1 MKRKSTVYGL
11 LGAIGLVV
19 GLSAINPAVSDK
31 SKKNDK
37 IAVSVVSYDKA
48 KKSDNLN
55 AATGGAFTATS
66 QAIGSYASENV
77 TSSEGK
83 KVTKSRNRKAVVTP
97 KPTAT
102 PKPREQIVKIA
113 KSYKGKITYL
123 WGGKPSDAQI
133 SGKNQPKELDC
144 SGFIQF
150 VYSKYKKKRISELG
164 STIAIAGLPKI
175 KKSELKVGD
184 IGLRNGTGSI
194 YFDADGKS
202 YSEPQFA
209 EEANDKKIE
218 KFDKKI
224 DINKKKKYSAKKKI
238 KNKTKKIEEIKDKI
252 EKDRVKMNT
261 SYSNITIDPIM
272 SQNVEIKELEYL
284 NKKYKYLILNLKLDE
299 VQETQLIIFSVKE
312 NIFMNVLR
320 GKNSVPKIIKEYFNH
335 DDWGCIK
342 ERIFDIDEDFLY
354 WIFKSYIDTREIPIV
369 EDKEIYVTGLKS
381 YKGVVRDLGT
391 SLKGHGERI
400 CDILSTLAFLLND
413 DELKMVAPKLTYVTY
428 AANEK
433 NSIHFSI

>member
-19 GLSAINPAVSDK
+19 GLSAINPAVLDE

-224 DINKKKKYSAKKKI
+224 DINKKKKSSAKKKI
-238 KNKTKKIEEIKDKI
+238 KNKTKKIEEIKDVLKKNKKEI
-252 EKDRVKMNT
+252 LSTSIDVDEVEDTSDDITDDEKKQEDT
-261 SYSNITIDPIM
+261 
-272 SQNVEIKELEYL
+272 EIKKDEQSKELEKNIEELKKCDVEITNIKSDVKKLSKNIKKYDKQIKKL
-284 NKKYKYLILNLKLDE
+284 NKLKKKYNTDIEKSIDHVGIYC
-299 VQETQLIIFSVKE
+299 
-312 NIFMNVLR
+312 
-320 GKNSVPKIIKEYFNH
+320 GKNKVGKMVWCHCSSSK
-335 DDWGCIK
+335 G
-342 ERIFDIDEDFLY
+342 
-354 WIFKSYIDTREIPIV
+354 
-369 EDKEIYVTGLKS
+369 
-381 YKGVVRDLGT
+381 GVVYEAT
-391 SLKGHGERI
+391 
-400 CDILSTLAFLLND
+400 DIFTHYYSSESCIT
-413 DELKMVAPKLTYVTY
+413 K
-428 AANEK
+428 
-433 NSIHFSI
+433 

>member
-19 GLSAINPAVSDK
+19 GLSAINPAVLDE

-224 DINKKKKYSAKKKI
+224 DINKKKKSSAKKKI
-238 KNKTKKIEEIKDKI
+238 KNKTKKIEEIKDKKDVLKKNKKEI
-252 EKDRVKMNT
+252 LSTSIDVDEVEDTSDDITDDEKKQEDT
-261 SYSNITIDPIM
+261 
-272 SQNVEIKELEYL
+272 EIKKDEQSKELEKNIEEL
-284 NKKYKYLILNLKLDE
+284 KKCDVEITNIKSDVKKLSKNIKKYDKQIKKLKKLKKKYNTDIEKSIDH
-299 VQETQLIIFSVKE
+299 VGIYC
-312 NIFMNVLR
+312 
-320 GKNSVPKIIKEYFNH
+320 GKNKVGKMVWCHCSSSK
-335 DDWGCIK
+335 G
-342 ERIFDIDEDFLY
+342 
-354 WIFKSYIDTREIPIV
+354 
-369 EDKEIYVTGLKS
+369 
-381 YKGVVRDLGT
+381 GVVYEAT
-391 SLKGHGERI
+391 
-400 CDILSTLAFLLND
+400 DIFTHYYSSESCIT
-413 DELKMVAPKLTYVTY
+413 K
-428 AANEK
+428 
-433 NSIHFSI
+433 

>member
-1 MKRKSTVYGL
+1 MKRKSTIYGL

-19 GLSAINPAVSDK
+19 GLSVINPAVSDK
-31 SKKNDK
+31 TEKSDK

-55 AATGGAFTATS
+55 VATGGAFTATT
-66 QAIGSYASENV
+66 QAIDSYASENV

-83 KVTKSRNRKAVVTP
+83 KVIKSRNSKAGVTP

-102 PKPREQIVKIA
+102 PEPREQIVKIA

-164 STIAIAGLPKI
+164 STIAIASLPKI

-209 EEANDKKIE
+209 EEANEKKIE

-224 DINKKKKYSAKKKI
+224 DISKKKKSSTKKKI
-238 KNKTKKIEEIKDKI
+238 KSKTKKIEEIK
-252 EKDRVKMNT
+252 EKKDV
-261 SYSNITIDPIM
+261 
-272 SQNVEIKELEYL
+272 L
-284 NKKYKYLILNLKLDE
+284 KKSKK
-299 VQETQLIIFSVKE
+299 
-312 NIFMNVLR
+312 
-320 GKNSVPKIIKEYFNH
+320 
-335 DDWGCIK
+335 
-342 ERIFDIDEDFLY
+342 
-354 WIFKSYIDTREIPIV
+354 
-369 EDKEIYVTGLKS
+369 
-381 YKGVVRDLGT
+381 
-391 SLKGHGERI
+391 
-400 CDILSTLAFLLND
+400 DILSTSIEVDEVEDTND
-413 DELKMVAPKLTYVTY
+413 DIIDDEKQEDTEIKKDEQNKELEKNTAQLKKCDVQITNIKSDIKKLSKKIKKYNKQIKKLNKLKKKYNVDIEKSIDHVGIYCGKNKAGKMVWCHCSSSKGGVVYEATDIFTHYYSSESCITK
-428 AANEK
+428 
-433 NSIHFSI
+433 

>member
-83 KVTKSRNRKAVVTP
+83 KVTKSRNRKAAVTP

-150 VYSKYKKKRISELG
+150 VYSKYKKKENFR
-164 STIAIAGLPKI
+164 T
-175 KKSELKVGD
+175 
-184 IGLRNGTGSI
+184 RF
-194 YFDADGKS
+194 Y
-202 YSEPQFA
+202 YSDSRFA
-209 EEANDKKIE
+209 ENKE
-218 KFDKKI
+218 K
-224 DINKKKKYSAKKKI
+224 
-238 KNKTKKIEEIKDKI
+238 
-252 EKDRVKMNT
+252 
-261 SYSNITIDPIM
+261 
-272 SQNVEIKELEYL
+272 
-284 NKKYKYLILNLKLDE
+284 
-299 VQETQLIIFSVKE
+299 
-312 NIFMNVLR
+312 
-320 GKNSVPKIIKEYFNH
+320 
-335 DDWGCIK
+335 
-342 ERIFDIDEDFLY
+342 
-354 WIFKSYIDTREIPIV
+354 
-369 EDKEIYVTGLKS
+369 
-381 YKGVVRDLGT
+381 
-391 SLKGHGERI
+391 
-400 CDILSTLAFLLND
+400 
-413 DELKMVAPKLTYVTY
+413 
-428 AANEK
+428 
-433 NSIHFSI
+433 

>member
-1 MKRKSTVYGL
+1 MKRKSTIYGL
-11 LGAIGLVV
+11 LGAMGLVV
-19 GLSAINPAVSDK
+19 GLSAINPAVSDEPE
-31 SKKNDK
+31 KNDK

-48 KKSDNLN
+48 KKADNFN

-66 QAIGSYASENV
+66 QAIESYAAENV
-77 TSSEGK
+77 ATSEGK
-83 KVTKSRNRKAVVTP
+83 KVTKSRNRKAVVTQ

-209 EEANDKKIE
+209 EEANDKKLE
-218 KFDKKI
+218 KYDKKI
-224 DINKKKKYSAKKKI
+224 NINKKKKSSTKKKI
-238 KNKTKKIEEIKDKI
+238 NKKTKKIDKIKEKKDVLKKNKKEILSTSIDVDEIEDTNDDIMDDERQEDTEIK
-252 EKDRVKMNT
+252 KDE
-261 SYSNITIDPIM
+261 
-272 SQNVEIKELEYL
+272 QNKELEKNTAEL
-284 NKKYKYLILNLKLDE
+284 KKCDVDITNIKSDIKKLSKNIKKYDKQIKKLKKLKKKYNADIEKSIDH
-299 VQETQLIIFSVKE
+299 VGIYC
-312 NIFMNVLR
+312 
-320 GKNSVPKIIKEYFNH
+320 GKNKAGKMVWCHCSSSK
-335 DDWGCIK
+335 G
-342 ERIFDIDEDFLY
+342 
-354 WIFKSYIDTREIPIV
+354 
-369 EDKEIYVTGLKS
+369 
-381 YKGVVRDLGT
+381 GVVYEAT
-391 SLKGHGERI
+391 
-400 CDILSTLAFLLND
+400 DIFTHYYSSEYCIT
-413 DELKMVAPKLTYVTY
+413 K
-428 AANEK
+428 
-433 NSIHFSI
+433 

>member
-224 DINKKKKYSAKKKI
+224 DINKKKKSSAKKKI
-238 KNKTKKIEEIKDKI
+238 KNNKDVLKKNKKEILSTSIDVDEVEDTSDDITDDEKKQEDTEIK
-252 EKDRVKMNT
+252 KDEQ
-261 SYSNITIDPIM
+261 S
-272 SQNVEIKELEYL
+272 KELEKNIEELKKCDVEITNIKSDVKKLSKNIKKYDKQIKKL
-284 NKKYKYLILNLKLDE
+284 NKLKKKYNTDIEKSIDHVGIYC
-299 VQETQLIIFSVKE
+299 
-312 NIFMNVLR
+312 
-320 GKNSVPKIIKEYFNH
+320 GKNKVGKMVWCHCSSSK
-335 DDWGCIK
+335 G
-342 ERIFDIDEDFLY
+342 
-354 WIFKSYIDTREIPIV
+354 
-369 EDKEIYVTGLKS
+369 
-381 YKGVVRDLGT
+381 GVVYEAT
-391 SLKGHGERI
+391 
-400 CDILSTLAFLLND
+400 DIFTHYYSSESCIT
-413 DELKMVAPKLTYVTY
+413 K
-428 AANEK
+428 
-433 NSIHFSI
+433 